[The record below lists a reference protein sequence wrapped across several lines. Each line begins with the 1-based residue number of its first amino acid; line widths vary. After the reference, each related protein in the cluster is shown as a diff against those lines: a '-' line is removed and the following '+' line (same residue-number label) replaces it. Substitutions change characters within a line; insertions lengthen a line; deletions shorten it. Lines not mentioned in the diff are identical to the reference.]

1 MKIAVRAKMRGETAL
16 DFLPIRLIE
25 WHAVGSVEFTD
36 AVVNQGHIAQGGQ
49 R

>member
-1 MKIAVRAKMRGETAL
+1 MKTAVRAETWEETAL

-25 WHAVGSVEFTD
+25 WRAVGSLVLTD
-36 AVVNQGHIAQGGQ
+36 AVVNQRHIAQGGQ